1 MSVRSDTAAGAPTG
15 IVCCLAIGLG
25 IVVYVAG
32 VSAVTPLVVATVGS
46 DALERLIAAESP
58 D

>member
-1 MSVRSDTAAGAPTG
+1 MSVRSDRAAGAPTG

-25 IVVYVAG
+25 VVAYVGGA
-32 VSAVTPLVVATVGS
+32 SIVTPLVVAPIGS
-46 DALERLIAAESP
+46 DALERLIVAESP